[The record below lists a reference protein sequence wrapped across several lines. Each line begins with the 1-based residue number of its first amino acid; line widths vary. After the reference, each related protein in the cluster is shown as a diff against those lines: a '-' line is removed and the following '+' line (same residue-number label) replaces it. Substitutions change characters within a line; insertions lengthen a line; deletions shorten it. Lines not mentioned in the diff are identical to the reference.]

1 MSIGAISRFAGPS
14 RLIEEINA
22 SGRATQM
29 TETTIDAPPTAT
41 RPTTTAAAPTTATA
55 PAKAWTTFT
64 SPLGTFTL
72 AGERSTLQ
80 RIYFPSEAGTAV
92 RELAERNRDAAAFA
106 DAQAQL
112 EQYFAGERRVFEL
125 ELEPHGSGLQRRVWD
140 ALQRIPYGETTTY
153 GAIASEL
160 GVTGSANEPPARI
173 VGAAIARTPIPIVIP
188 CHRVVAADGA
198 LRGYRGGLEIKRALL
213 DFEAS
218 GGVCEALAD
227 GWERDQLSLL

>member
-1 MSIGAISRFAGPS
+1 MP
-14 RLIEEINA
+14 
-22 SGRATQM
+22 
-29 TETTIDAPPTAT
+29 ETTIEA
-41 RPTTTAAAPTTATA
+41 PTTTAMAATAAAPGARA
-55 PAKAWTTFT
+55 SAWTTFE

-80 RIYFPSEAGTAV
+80 RLYFPGEAGTAA
-92 RELAERNRDAAAFA
+92 RELAERERDSAAFA
-106 DAQAQL
+106 DARAQL

-125 ELEPHGSGLQRRVWD
+125 ELEPHGSELQRRVWD

-153 GAIASEL
+153 GAVAREL
-160 GVTGSANEPPARI
+160 DVTGSAHEPPARI

-188 CHRVVAADGA
+188 CHRVLAADGA
-198 LRGYRGGLEIKRALL
+198 LRGYRGGLELKRALL